1 MSKLNKKSAIPKA
14 HLPNVR
20 LAGGM
25 GAPAA
30 RQGGEQLL
38 RRAVMTCLLWEDMAY
53 EDGAANADNIAAL
66 IPQVD
71 PKIVADI
78 AIETRRKQKLRH
90 VPLYIA
96 SEMAK
101 HPRHKAYVE
110 RVLVEVITRPDQI
123 TDFMAIYWKKG
134 KCPIAACIKR
144 ALAKIFNRFNE
155 YSLAK
160 YNRDAPIK
168 LRDVMFM
175 VHAKPE
181 TPEKEA
187 LFKKLADNTLAVPD
201 TWEVELSSGADKK
214 ATFTRLIEEGK
225 LGSLAF
231 IRNLRNMQDVGVP
244 YDTLKKGFDS
254 LSQAALLPLNFYGAY
269 KHTPVYSRE
278 IEAAMLKAYSD
289 LPKLPGHTVY
299 VVDVSGSM
307 GSLVSEKSKYS
318 RMEVAAALT
327 AFACETSERIT
338 VYATAGSDGARKHK
352 TQRVRPL
359 RGFAISDEIMRVK
372 NELGGGG
379 IFTRQCLE
387 YIKADLKGEIPDRI
401 IVFSDSQDCDHGNT
415 AKPDTFG
422 KKNYIV
428 DVSSHSRGI
437 NYKGVWTAEISGWSE
452 SLLTFIHAHEG
463 LENKLE
469 EVVE

>member
-1 MSKLNKKSAIPKA
+1 MSKLNKKAQILKA
-14 HLPNVR
+14 HLPDIR

-38 RRAVMTCLLWEDMAY
+38 RRAVMACLLWEDMAY

-78 AIETRRKQKLRH
+78 AIETRRKQKMRH

-96 SEMAK
+96 AEMAK

-110 RVLVEVITRPDQI
+110 RVLIEVITRPDQI

-187 LFKKLADNTLAVPD
+187 LFKKLAENTLAVPD
-201 TWEVELSSGADKK
+201 TWEVELSRGADKK

-231 IRNLRNMQDVGVP
+231 IRNLRNMKDAGVP
-244 YDTLKKGFDS
+244 YEILKKGFAG
-254 LSQAALLPLNFYGAY
+254 LAQAALLPLNFYSAY
-269 KHTPVYSRE
+269 VTNPEYGRE
-278 IEAAMLKAYSD
+278 IEDAMFKVYAD
-289 LPKLPGHTVY
+289 FAKLPGHTIY
-299 VVDVSGSM
+299 IVDVSGSM
-307 GSLVSEKSKYS
+307 SAPVSAKSKYN
-318 RMEVAAALT
+318 RMEVAAALA
-327 AFACETSERIT
+327 AFAAETSERIT
-338 VYATAGSDGARKHK
+338 VYATGTTHK
-352 TQRVRPL
+352 RIKPV
-359 RGFAISDEIMRVK
+359 RGFALADAIKDAQREC
-372 NELGGGG
+372 GYGG
-379 IFTRQCLE
+379 IYTRRVLE
-387 YIKADLKGEIPDRI
+387 HVKADLKGEIPDRI
-401 IVFSDSQDCDHGNT
+401 IVFSDSQDCEGGG
-415 AKPDTFG
+415 AKPAPFG
-422 KKNYIV
+422 KYNYIV
-428 DVSSHSRGI
+428 DISAHKHGV
-437 NYKGVWTAEISGWSE
+437 NYQGVWTAEISGWSE
-452 SLLTFIHAHEG
+452 SLLTYIRAHEG

>member
-181 TPEKEA
+181 TPEKEV

-231 IRNLRNMQDVGVP
+231 IRNLRNMRDAGVE
-244 YDTLKKGFDS
+244 YSTLRKGFDG
-254 LSQAALLPLNFYGAY
+254 LAQAALLPLNFYGAY
-269 KHTPVYSRE
+269 VNAPEYGRE
-278 IEAAMLKAYSD
+278 VEDAMMRAYAD
-289 LPKLPGHTVY
+289 LPKLSGHTVY
-299 VVDVSGSM
+299 IVDVSGSM
-307 GSLVSEKSKYS
+307 SAPVSDKSKFNRS
-318 RMEVAAALT
+318 EVAAALA
-327 AFACETSERIT
+327 AFAAETSERIT
-338 VYATAGSDGARKHK
+338 VYATGTKHK
-352 TQRVRPL
+352 RIDPV
-359 RGFAISDEIMRVK
+359 RGFALAKAIEAARSYC
-372 NELGGGG
+372 GYGG
-379 IFTRQCLE
+379 IYTRQVLE
-387 YIKADLKGEIPDRI
+387 FVKADLKGQVPDRI
-401 IVFSDSQDCDHGNT
+401 IIFSDSQDCETNGS
-415 AKPDTFG
+415 KPAPFG
-422 KKNYIV
+422 KHNYIV
-428 DVSSHSRGI
+428 DVSAHKHGI

-452 SLLTFIHAHEG
+452 SLLTFIRAHEG

>member
-14 HLPNVR
+14 HLPNVH

-181 TPEKEA
+181 TPEKEV

-231 IRNLRNMQDVGVP
+231 IRNLRNMREAGVL
-244 YDTLKKGFDS
+244 YETMKKGFAG
-254 LSQAALLPLNFYGAY
+254 LAQAALLPLNFYSAY
-269 KHTPVYSRE
+269 TTNPEYGRE
-278 IEAAMLKAYSD
+278 IEDAMFKVYAD

-307 GSLVSEKSKYS
+307 TSMVSAKSKFN
-318 RMEVAAALT
+318 RMQVAAALA
-327 AFACETSERIT
+327 AFAAETSERIT
-338 VYATAGSDGARKHK
+338 VVATAGDYTHKSARVKPIRGFALADEIIK
-352 TQRVRPL
+352 TQR
-359 RGFAISDEIMRVK
+359 
-372 NELGGGG
+372 ELGGGG
-379 IFTRQCLE
+379 IFTAKCIEWLRTE
-387 YIKADLKGEIPDRI
+387 LKGEVPDRI
-401 IVFSDSQDCDHGNT
+401 IIFSDSQDCDSHGP
-415 AKPDTFG
+415 KPKPFG
-422 KKNYIV
+422 KYNYIV
-428 DVSSHSRGI
+428 DVSAHKHGV

-452 SLLTFIHAHEG
+452 SLLTFIRAHEG